1 MWIATRRPK
10 MSRYLIAT
18 LRVLAETGTLLG
30 GPVFKDPQLARAVD
44 RRQVG
49 GRKHGLR

>member
-1 MWIATRRPK
+1 
-10 MSRYLIAT
+10 MSRYLIAS
-18 LRVLAETGTLLG
+18 LRALAETGTLLG
-30 GPVFKDPQLARAVD
+30 GPVLRDPQIAKAVD